1 MNRSLWTAATGMGSQ
16 QLNMDIIANNLA
28 NVNTV
33 GFKRSRP
40 NFVDLMYQTI
50 QAPGATTS
58 GATNIPSGIQ
68 IGMGTRIVDV
78 QKMFTQGEFIQTG
91 NDLDLVIEGRGF
103 FKILRNDE
111 EVYTRAG
118 AFKLDKE
125 GYICDPEGY
134 RLQPEMRIPPD
145 AVNIS
150 IDPQGNI
157 SVIGQDGTEIAS
169 GEIRLYNFINP
180 AGLLSLGRSYYLPT
194 EASGEP
200 IEGTPG
206 EDALGTINQGY
217 LENANVNIVEEMVD
231 MIVAQ
236 RAYEAS
242 SKVIKTS
249 DEMMQIANNLR

>member
-1 MNRSLWTAATGMGSQ
+1 M
-16 QLNMDIIANNLA
+16 
-28 NVNTV
+28 
-33 GFKRSRP
+33 
-40 NFVDLMYQTI
+40 
-50 QAPGATTS
+50 
-58 GATNIPSGIQ
+58 
-68 IGMGTRIVDV
+68 DV
-78 QKMFTQGEFIQTG
+78 QKIFTQGEFIQTG

-118 AFKLDKE
+118 AFKLDKD

-145 AVNIS
+145 AVSIS

-236 RAYEAS
+236 RAYEAT